1 MDKNFPEV
9 SIKYR
14 PANIERKPIRDAED
28 MVEFILN
35 LVDKDEFQVQEK
47 VVVLLLDHADMPIG
61 GKVLFTGTKT
71 SVQIDH
77 RMIYQLALVC
87 GAEQVVVAHNHPGKD
102 LQPSDED
109 IKSAITGASMGKIL
123 GVLYRDDIILCLSPE
138 TEEVEYFSLAEN
150 GII

>member
-1 MDKNFPEV
+1 MDKLPEV

-14 PANIERKPIRDAED
+14 PLPIEQRPIRDAED
-28 MVEFILN
+28 MVEFILAF
-35 LVDKDEFQVQEK
+35 VDKHEFQIQEK
-47 VVVLLLDHADMPIG
+47 VIVLLLDHADLPIG
-61 GKVLFTGTKT
+61 GKVMFTGTKT

-102 LQPSDED
+102 LQPSAED

-138 TEEVEYFSLAEN
+138 TDEVEYYSLADH